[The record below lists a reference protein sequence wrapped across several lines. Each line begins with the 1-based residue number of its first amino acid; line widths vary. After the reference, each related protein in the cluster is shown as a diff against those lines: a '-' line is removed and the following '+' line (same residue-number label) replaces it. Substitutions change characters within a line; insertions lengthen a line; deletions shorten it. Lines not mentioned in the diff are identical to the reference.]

1 MNKLTEPTRMKAHE
15 ETNLFSRTALPRI
28 ATMVSDYKVMRKAGN
43 VKDAIK
49 IRDQIKATII
59 AENLDAE
66 QVWGTDWPKA

>member
-1 MNKLTEPTRMKAHE
+1 
-15 ETNLFSRTALPRI
+15 
-28 ATMVSDYKVMRKAGN
+28 MVSDYKVMRKAGN